1 MHTDVT
7 WKLSGLPK
15 SSIIGIGTSVETARF
30 RCMLADKLEISP
42 SQVEGSWVVGEQN
55 KNFPLWSTVSF
66 LGVKL
71 HDLNANAGDIE
82 SDQENWTQINKD
94 MEKSKNQIIKSK
106 QNCNY
111 AIALCCCDLITAVL
125 NDKSEFKTVSVMVK
139 EFYGIDKE
147 VFLSIPCMI
156 SRAGVGD
163 CLNLKLND
171 QDLKKLRN
179 SANIIDEIQM
189 GINF

>member
-1 MHTDVT
+1 
-7 WKLSGLPK
+7 
-15 SSIIGIGTSVETARF
+15 
-30 RCMLADKLEISP
+30 MLASKLEISS
-42 SQVEGSWVVGEQN
+42 SQVEGSWVVGEQK

-82 SDQENWTQINKD
+82 GDQENWTQICKD
-94 MEKSKNQIIKSK
+94 MEMSKNQIDKNK

-111 AIALCCCDLITAVL
+111 AIALCCCDLITAIL
-125 NDKSEFKTVSVMVK
+125 DDKSEVKTVSVMVK
-139 EFYGIDKE
+139 ELYGIDKE

-156 SRAGVGD
+156 SSAGVGD

>member
-1 MHTDVT
+1 MNIDVT

-15 SSIIGIGTSVETARF
+15 ASIIGIGTSVETARF
-30 RCMLADKLEISP
+30 RCMIANKLEISP
-42 SQVEGSWVVGEQN
+42 SQVEGGWIIGEQN
-55 KNFPLWSTVSF
+55 KNFPLWSSVSF

-82 SDQENWTQINKD
+82 NDQENWIQICKE
-94 MEKSKNQIIKSK
+94 MEKSKNHVVNIK

-111 AIALCCCDLITAVL
+111 AIALCCCDLITAML
-125 NDKSEFKTVSVMVK
+125 NDKKEVKTVSVMVK
-139 EFYGIDKE
+139 ELYGIDKE
-147 VFLSIPCMI
+147 VFLSIPCMLG
-156 SRAGVGD
+156 SAGVRD

-179 SANIIDEIQM
+179 SANIIDVIQM